1 MISPKAREA
10 LLAAHDLHRASAA
23 VQDAADAGPDVIDE
37 ALYAE
42 LRRLAGPDS
51 LIGLPS
57 FPSGLPP

>member
-42 LRRLAGPDS
+42 LRRLADRLDTLS
-51 LIGLPS
+51 TVIAEEAGL
-57 FPSGLPP
+57 